1 MVKVVEEP
9 CVIVS
14 GRFGLYDVRVNPSE
28 SARVIES
35 RVWFVPVS
43 SVSVNLV

>member
-1 MVKVVEEP
+1 MKVVDDP
-9 CVIVS
+9 GVIVR
-14 GRFGLYDVRVNPSE
+14 GRFGMYDVRVNPSE

-35 RVWFVPVS
+35 RVWSVPVP